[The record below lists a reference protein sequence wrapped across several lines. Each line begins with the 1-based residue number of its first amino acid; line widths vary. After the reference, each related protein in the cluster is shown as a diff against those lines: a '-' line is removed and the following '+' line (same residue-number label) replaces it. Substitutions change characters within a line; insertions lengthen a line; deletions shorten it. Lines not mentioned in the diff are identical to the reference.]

1 MKKII
6 YITLLLL
13 CCCFG
18 IQAQE
23 LLPLVGN
30 WRFTTT
36 GTASADGKI
45 YSGDVT
51 LTGQWGD
58 MGGGAWGGEVS
69 PGGKHT
75 ITINVAEP
83 LPEGFQWK
91 VNYVD
96 TSDDNAQYVSFDAGQ
111 TSFSFEFDQTYT
123 FLSLQWTKSESVTI
137 HVLSVERVKEGERL
151 KPELSFT
158 PASVR
163 LQPGEPFTA
172 PVLNN
177 PHGLPVTYTATSN
190 PEGLLTVNNTTG
202 VATLGEGEG
211 NGTVTATFAG
221 NEEYAPGSASYNVV
235 VKTKVVGDIPL
246 VYNVENTGAA
256 ANPVLPS
263 KDEAKKVD
271 PLPDPLEWSDG
282 SGRVTDFSDW
292 SLRRGEI
299 AREIQHYEIGTKPEV
314 DPSAISASMDGNTL
328 NVDVTVNG
336 ETLHLSAT
344 INYPSTG
351 TAPYALMIG
360 TSGISLPSAVY
371 SSRPIATMTFSE
383 SQVNSY
389 SQMGSAPG
397 RGNYE
402 FDRLYPELVNNG
414 AYSEWAWGLSRLLDG
429 LQQLGPEV
437 TKIDMAHIGVT
448 GCSYAGKMA
457 LFCGAFDERVA
468 LTIAQEPGGGGAAA
482 WRYSRWMNAQPDA
495 ESVEG
500 LDNTDYNWF
509 MNSLR
514 DTYNGKNV
522 SYLPHDHHELAAM
535 VCPRA
540 LLMLGNP
547 DYTWL
552 ADPSGYVSMNGA
564 MKVWEQFGIEDR
576 VGYSI
581 VPGHG
586 HCQLPEVQYPEVEAF
601 IDKYLLGKDDV
612 DTEVRIAPS
621 SYSNIDLDWWIGW
634 WGQREPEEFGADPV
648 VYEGPEAGTEQQLP
662 LVGNWSSTVTGE
674 AAADGNIYSGTVNFR
689 GQWGEVGGKAWG
701 ADVTEGTK
709 HVITVRCAQP
719 IPEGLQWKLGY
730 KDEYG
735 ENLGETYPAIE
746 INGNESKITLEQS
759 YWYLAVQRYSSSA
772 IDPIEILSA
781 TRDVY
786 LTNFTPS
793 SEDLQ
798 VLVDYGAEIEGH
810 ETSPNG
816 LPATVSIPG
825 NWGDV
830 KLWGEAF
837 DINEYPRY
845 RIELEQAP
853 GSDGLLQMFVRNQA
867 QADAYG
873 GHYYP
878 FAADQTVME
887 GAFNP
892 DDLGDDPVVVQFALQ
907 NMTGNTVETVVKDVT
922 LYKTDNSPVAT
933 SGLVANGWNPATIVP
948 FGSEPVYEG
957 TVDFTQQYAYVGP
970 YSGTVDMGTFHRFT
984 FYTDAP
990 IPADF
995 QMITV
1000 IGEDAQTTA
1009 VEATGNE
1016 YSFDV
1021 YDDYTFLALQYIGE
1035 GTPAIHF
1042 NRITREICE
1051 IDPTLT
1057 EITDM
1062 ESTAAIEVLKVQIY
1076 NLSGQVQSHLQKGV
1090 NIVRETL
1097 SNGKVR
1103 TRKIMMK

>member
-58 MGGGAWGGEVS
+58 MGGGAWGSEVS

-96 TSDDNAQYVSFDAGQ
+96 TSDDNAQYVAFEAGQ

-190 PEGLLTVNNTTG
+190 PEGLLSVNSTTG
-202 VATLGEGEG
+202 EATLGEGEG

-263 KDEAKKVD
+263 KDEVKKVD

-457 LFCGAFDERVA
+457 LFCGAFDERVT

-746 INGNESKITLEQS
+746 INGNECKITLEQS

-798 VLVDYGAEIEGH
+798 VLVDYGAQIEGH
-810 ETSPNG
+810 ATSPNG

-887 GAFNP
+887 GTFNP

-907 NMTGNTVETVVKDVT
+907 NMTGSTVETVVKDVT
-922 LYKTDNSPVAT
+922 LYKADNSPVAT
-933 SGLVANGWNPATIVP
+933 SGLVASGWNPATIVP

-990 IPADF
+990 IPAEF

-1057 EITDM
+1057 EINDM
-1062 ESTAAIEVLKVQIY
+1062 ESTEAIEVLKVQIY

>member
-58 MGGGAWGGEVS
+58 MGGAAWGCEVS

-314 DPSAISASMDGNTL
+314 DPSAISASMNGNTL

-402 FDRLYPELVNNG
+402 FDRLYPELKNNG

-662 LVGNWSSTVTGE
+662 LVGNWSSAVTGE

-746 INGNESKITLEQS
+746 INGNECKITLEQS

-786 LTNFTPS
+786 LINFTPS

-798 VLVDYGAEIEGH
+798 VLVDYGAQIEGH

-867 QADAYG
+867 QAEAYG

-922 LYKTDNSPVAT
+922 LYKADNSPVAT

-990 IPADF
+990 IPAEF

-1062 ESTAAIEVLKVQIY
+1062 ESTAAMEVLKVQIY